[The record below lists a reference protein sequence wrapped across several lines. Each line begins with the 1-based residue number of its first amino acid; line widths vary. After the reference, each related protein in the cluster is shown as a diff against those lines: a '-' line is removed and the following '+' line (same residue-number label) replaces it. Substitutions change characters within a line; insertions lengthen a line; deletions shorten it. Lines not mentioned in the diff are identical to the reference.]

1 MDQYQERRQYIRDT
15 PDNFKLG
22 ILQAK
27 GLACNVGSCSRDL
40 FFVYIDVKNSSEEGV
55 LLEMPFKL
63 PIGAAV
69 NIALPDR
76 YTGKWKI
83 RPSKV
88 IWSKQSNSSG
98 IFHAGFQYFA
108 EGSQL
113 SEELEWEVD
122 PQKPSPED
130 LYFFLQSDLFE
141 AIPQMGLSLLLNFFQ
156 RINVKSGDKFIHQG
170 EPGDCLYLIQKGTCT
185 VFVETEGNIRKIATL
200 KTGDVVGEMSVLT
213 GEPRT
218 ANVEAQTDMVLWKL
232 DSNVFES
239 LVDDHPDLRLFLTE
253 IMSNRFETSI
263 FVRDRTVGK
272 YLLSNKIGKG
282 GWGIVYRGMHKL
294 LKMPVAIKMMK
305 HDMAMEPLFLAFFR
319 REAETI
325 ARMRHPNIVSVYDIE
340 EIYKTIFIIME
351 HLEGVSLKEMMKKV
365 GPLPVERC
373 VNILVQICDGLIC
386 AHSYDIVHRDI
397 KPGNIFLL
405 ENDVVK
411 LLDFGLACASGTE
424 DMNVAGTVYYAPPEQ
439 IEGHPVDFRS
449 DLYSLG
455 IMAYEMVTGQRPFL
469 EDSIP
474 KLMDFYCKYDIP
486 DPAEIMPDLNYNV
499 RQFIRNCT
507 RCNPDER
514 FQSVEHAKKE
524 LEKFYT
530 QAFGFQGIEEKK
542 ERRVTSLLLFHT
554 PEQQQDLKALLEEFG
569 IKVSEIGIKFS
580 MSEYSDT
587 Y

>member
-1 MDQYQERRQYIRDT
+1 MKPYQESRKFARGS
-15 PDNFKLG
+15 PDSSDLG
-22 ILQAK
+22 IIQSK
-27 GLACNVGSCSRDL
+27 GLVCSLGSLPKDFL
-40 FFVYIDVKNSSEEGV
+40 YMYVEVKNCSDEGV
-55 LLEMPFKL
+55 LLDIPFKL
-63 PIGAAV
+63 TTDSIM
-69 NIALPDR
+69 NIALPDKASGQWKVR
-76 YTGKWKI
+76 PAKVVWSQKTELSKTFYTGL
-83 RPSKV
+83 
-88 IWSKQSNSSG
+88 
-98 IFHAGFQYFA
+98 QYLTD
-108 EGSQL
+108 EIEL
-113 SEELEWEVD
+113 NEELLWEVD
-122 PQKPSPED
+122 PDKPSPEE
-130 LYFFLQSDLFE
+130 LSFFVKTGFFE
-141 AIPQMGLSLLLNFFQ
+141 TISQVGVSLLLNSFQ
-156 RINVKSGDKFIHQG
+156 RVKVKAGERFICQG
-170 EPGDCLYLIQKGTCT
+170 EAGDCLYLIQKGSCN
-185 VFVETEGNIRKIATL
+185 VFYEKEGNQFQIAKL
-200 KTGDVVGEMSVLT
+200 RAGDVVGEMSVLT
-213 GEPRT
+213 GEPRA
-218 ANVEAQTDMVLWKL
+218 ANVEAQTHMVLWRVAS
-232 DSNVFES
+232 DVFEC
-239 LVDDHPDLRLFLTE
+239 LANDYPDLRLFLTE
-253 IMSNRFETSI
+253 IMSNRFDTSI
-263 FVRDRTVGK
+263 FIGDRTVGK
-272 YLLSNKIGKG
+272 YLLNKKIGKG
-282 GWGIVYRGMHKL
+282 GWGIVYRGVHKL

-305 HDMAMEPLFLAFFR
+305 HDMAMEPMFLAIFR

-373 VNILVQICDGLIC
+373 VNILAQICDGLIC

-439 IEGHPVDFRS
+439 IEGDPVDFRS
-449 DLYSLG
+449 DIYSLG

-469 EDSIP
+469 EDNIS

-514 FQSVEHAKKE
+514 FQSVRHAKKE
-524 LEKFYT
+524 LEKFNT
-530 QAFGFQGIEEKK
+530 QAFGSQGIEGKK

-569 IKVSEIGIKFS
+569 VKVSEIGIKFS